1 MTGTV
6 AATIVARARR
16 RIVDHFTS
24 AGATLPGHAIA
35 FARPSGRIER
45 RIFRRMIAFGALRET
60 RTGAYWLDTKRMAD
74 FRKESLARVLGVLA
88 VAGFAAAGAIAFG
101 G

>member
-6 AATIVARARR
+6 AATIAARARR

-35 FARPSGRIER
+35 YREPTGRIER
-45 RIFRRMIAFGALRET
+45 RIFRRMVAFGALRSEA
-60 RTGAYWLDTKRMAD
+60 GGYWLDARRLVD
-74 FRKESLARVLGVLA
+74 FRKESLARVLGIVA

>member
-1 MTGTV
+1 MSGTI
-6 AATIVARARR
+6 AATMAARARR

-24 AGATLPGHAIA
+24 AGATVAAHAIP
-35 FARPSGRIER
+35 FAAPTGRIER
-45 RIFRRMIAFGALRET
+45 HIFRRMVSFGALHET
-60 RTGAYWLDTKRMAD
+60 APGTYWLDTKRLAD
-74 FRKESLARVLGVLA
+74 FRKESLARVLTAVA

>member
-6 AATIVARARR
+6 AATLAARARR

-24 AGATLPGHAIA
+24 AGATLPNHAIA
-35 FARPSGRIER
+35 CPEPGGRVER
-45 RIFRRMIAFGALRET
+45 HIVRRMIAFGALRAAGEGT
-60 RTGAYWLDTKRMAD
+60 YWLDTRRLAD